1 MATSWSSTM
10 NIYAFHLIKVGSN
23 RFERLTAQKSER
35 NAWNNF
41 QTEFF
46 TAQDEVFGV
55 TEKVN

>member
-1 MATSWSSTM
+1 M